1 MVLKQVSL
9 TADDKGKDKVS
20 AVLHFDATGGFRG
33 FRTLHVYLMVL
44 LWEFCKLCMVGG
56 ALFPHFIDWEY
67 LPQI

>member
-1 MVLKQVSL
+1 LVKTFSLSFALVDKKGQDNWVPSLSMVLKQVSL

-44 LWEFCKLCMVGG
+44 L
-56 ALFPHFIDWEY
+56 
-67 LPQI
+67 